1 VLETVSPEGER
12 EYEEITSIQ
21 KLLPWQAGQPL
32 INEGANPQTKVIA
45 FTVTE
50 GGYYLNTRHK
60 LETSNPDLQ
69 ADLAG
74 SAKRFTAL
82 SRGFWKSVWRTTPGR

>member
-1 VLETVSPEGER
+1 MVSASSDSVRDKRWHIAAGNIRNDAEQVVQALAAQGGRYVLETVSPEGER

-21 KLLPWQAGQPL
+21 KLLPWQAGLQPL

-50 GGYYLNTRHK
+50 GG
-60 LETSNPDLQ
+60 
-69 ADLAG
+69 
-74 SAKRFTAL
+74 
-82 SRGFWKSVWRTTPGR
+82 TT